1 MTRQID
7 FAGWGGEN
15 FCNFIEPVSMKVD
28 PGKIVLITGPN
39 GIGKTTLFE
48 ILSYV
53 LYGVTSKGLKGEDVV
68 NERTLEN
75 CFTWGEF
82 AIGEDKYRTERYC
95 KHKKFKNNVVL
106 YKNDFEQPFK
116 VGHTE
121 VRAEIDRVFM
131 PHKLFMNIFFFSQ
144 KVKSFFTE
152 LQDADQ
158 KEIFRKVLGLDDYVF
173 YYKEVSKRYDLAE
186 SEVTKVKN
194 NQIVTTKLIEDC
206 GFNIV
211 KLERLK
217 TEFYEK
223 KEKEIAEI
231 MIDISL
237 LENKVSGLEFTLAEF
252 PEEIFQKDLG
262 FVNQKISDI
271 ENRKRL
277 IEVEYEKK
285 KTEISMKKNEK
296 VHLLTSEMM
305 EKEKE
310 ETKKMNDSINFIRQ
324 CHNDEALSHSKE
336 VAEINQAIS
345 SLKSEIEKNGLIASM
360 ALREKQEIEKN
371 VFEKSISVCPTC
383 YQEISDE
390 IKEKL
395 KDKVKELNDKYVSL
409 INKNSENG
417 FSAKELFSKLDRR
430 SDKFTEK
437 VKELTQRTNKIKE
450 DFQGVLIDLKSRLSV
465 AFKKLDEI
473 ELAQVKV
480 VEGEMIKEQSALPPV
495 DKLLEERNSLALL
508 IEKSKK
514 IQSEISNVKSV
525 IEVKKG
531 FLSYKEA
538 EQFDESQ
545 IISSKQ
551 RLSKLYADLAILS
564 QELSELEVKM
574 KRYTIVK
581 KMFSPTGIPSML
593 IDDSVPFINE
603 TVSKYLEQ
611 ISGGRYVVSFDTVRE
626 TKGGELRDKI
636 GINVLDTVTL
646 ASSRAKLSGGQ
657 TRIIDIATIL
667 TLASLQSVMRDVKIN
682 LMLFDEIFDSLDD
695 NNITYVARVLKTVA
709 SDKAI
714 FIISHRHIDL
724 IEADEVIRLEG

>member
-1 MTRQID
+1 MPRQID
-7 FAGWGGEN
+7 FTGWGGEN
-15 FCNFIEPVSMKVD
+15 FCNFIEPISMKVD

-75 CFTWGEF
+75 CSTWGEF
-82 AIGEDKYRTERYC
+82 IISGDKYRAERYC
-95 KHKKFKNNVVL
+95 KHKKFKSNVIL
-106 YKNDFEQPFK
+106 YKNDQEYR
-116 VGHTE
+116 VGYTE
-121 VRAEIDRVFM
+121 VKAEIDRIFM

-158 KEIFRKVLGLDDYVF
+158 KEIFRKVLGLDDYVL
-173 YYKEVSKRYDLAE
+173 YYKEVTKRYDE
-186 SEVTKVKN
+186 TEKEVTKVKN

-206 GFNIV
+206 GFSIV
-211 KLERLK
+211 RLERLK

-223 KEKEIAEI
+223 KEKEIA
-231 MIDISL
+231 DIIIVISSL
-237 LENKVSGLEFTLAEF
+237 ESKVSNLEFALAEF
-252 PEEIFQKDLG
+252 PEEVFQKDLG

-277 IEVEYEKK
+277 IEAEYEKK

-310 ETKKMNDSINFIRQ
+310 ETKKMNDSISFVRQ
-324 CHNDEALSHSKE
+324 CHNDETLSHNKE

-360 ALREKQEIEKN
+360 ALKEKQEIERN
-371 VFEKSISVCPTC
+371 VFEKSISICPTC

-395 KDKVKELNDKYVSL
+395 KNKVKELSDKYVSL
-409 INKNSENG
+409 INKNSGNE
-417 FSAKELFSKLDRR
+417 FSAKELFSKIDRR
-430 SDKFTEK
+430 SDDFSKK

-450 DFQGVLIDLKSRLSV
+450 DFQGVLIDLKGRLSV

-473 ELAQVKV
+473 ELSQIKEI
-480 VEGEMIKEQSALPPV
+480 EGEMIKQISTLPPV
-495 DKLLEERNSLALL
+495 DKLLEERNSLNLL
-508 IEKSKK
+508 IEKSRKL
-514 IQSEISNVKSV
+514 QSEISGVKS
-525 IEVKKG
+525 EVETKKG
-531 FLSYKEA
+531 LLSYKQA
-538 EQFDESQ
+538 EQFDEGE

-551 RLSKLYADLAILS
+551 RFNKLHADLAKLS
-564 QELSELEVKM
+564 QELVDLEVKM
-574 KRYTIVK
+574 KRYSVVK

-646 ASSRAKLSGGQ
+646 ASSRSKLSGGQ

-695 NNITYVARVLKTVA
+695 NNITYVARVLKTVTT
-709 SDKAI
+709 DKAI